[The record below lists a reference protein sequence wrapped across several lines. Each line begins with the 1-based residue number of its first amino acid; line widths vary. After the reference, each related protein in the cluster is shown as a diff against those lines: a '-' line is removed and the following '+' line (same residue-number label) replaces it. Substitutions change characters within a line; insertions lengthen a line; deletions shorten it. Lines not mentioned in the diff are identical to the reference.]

1 MSTHS
6 NARNIGGCSSSSQ
19 IQDEYIVVDDQ
30 QQQRN
35 QRILIS
41 AKLEEAGGG
50 EYGQLNYQQQYSDDF
65 EICDEIVV
73 DAEDEEDG
81 RVLVSVPAGSSTYD
95 NYGQFAEDVF
105 LEEQIHGKSNVR
117 SMSAKRVKKG
127 LENKE
132 LFRVPIYK
140 GNTKYGAGYDRLVN
154 FDGSTTDHYI
164 CKNYDQCG
172 KFFHRRYLDALNT
185 HMQTC
190 RNKNLINP
198 EECNANA
205 CKALVARLVVQEPTA
220 LTLLTSRFYL
230 EFMEELSRIIILRQG
245 IGMPIGRDVL
255 PRHRDLINELMR
267 FLHEDEVTLLP
278 SILHEM
284 FQNGFAL
291 ETLQMNLNDSSTGGC
306 YKVLLATHIS
316 NSWELVRT
324 VIKFYPISDTI
335 ITGDSCIKP
344 LRQLVS
350 QFVDKGKD
358 KQKKFIGKV
367 SYSL

>member
-6 NARNIGGCSSSSQ
+6 NARNIGACSSSSQ
-19 IQDEYIVVDDQ
+19 IQEEYIVVDDQ
-30 QQQRN
+30 HQQQRN

-41 AKLEEAGGG
+41 SKLEEAVGG

-73 DAEDEEDG
+73 DAEDGEDG
-81 RVLVSVPAGSSTYD
+81 RVLVSVPAGSTTYD
-95 NYGQFAEDVF
+95 NYGQFAEDLF
-105 LEEQIHGKSNVR
+105 LDEQIHGKSSVR
-117 SMSAKRVKKG
+117 SMSAKRVRNFLSNLFDYYGHRVFNIEWSEHVDLDSFGKLWQWVSVVINPVSKKLIYNQKLGLVKKSLNQLIVISLISKIVKKG

-172 KFFHRRYLDALNT
+172 KIFHRRYLDALTT

-230 EFMEELSRIIILRQG
+230 EFMEELSRI
-245 IGMPIGRDVL
+245 M
-255 PRHRDLINELMR
+255 
-267 FLHEDEVTLLP
+267 
-278 SILHEM
+278 
-284 FQNGFAL
+284 
-291 ETLQMNLNDSSTGGC
+291 
-306 YKVLLATHIS
+306 
-316 NSWELVRT
+316 
-324 VIKFYPISDTI
+324 
-335 ITGDSCIKP
+335 
-344 LRQLVS
+344 
-350 QFVDKGKD
+350 
-358 KQKKFIGKV
+358 
-367 SYSL
+367 